1 MTKESD
7 LKKKFRG
14 TKAWKSFRESFNKE
28 KDAITNKKLYSG
40 WNLHHCD
47 LNPDNYDKL
56 IKENFVPLNMQ
67 SHEFIHWIYNYYRKD
82 KDVINRLLTI
92 LEMMYKL
99 NEGE

>member
-1 MTKESD
+1 M
-7 LKKKFRG
+7 
-14 TKAWKSFRESFNKE
+14 
-28 KDAITNKKLYSG
+28 
-40 WNLHHCD
+40 D

-92 LEMMYKL
+92 LEKMYIL

>member
-1 MTKESD
+1 MTANSD
-7 LKKKFRG
+7 MKKKFRG
-14 TKAWKSFRESFNKE
+14 TKAWKTFRESFNKE
-28 KDAITNKKLYSG
+28 KDAITNMKLYKG
-40 WNLHHCD
+40 WNCHHMD

-92 LEMMYKL
+92 LEKMYIL